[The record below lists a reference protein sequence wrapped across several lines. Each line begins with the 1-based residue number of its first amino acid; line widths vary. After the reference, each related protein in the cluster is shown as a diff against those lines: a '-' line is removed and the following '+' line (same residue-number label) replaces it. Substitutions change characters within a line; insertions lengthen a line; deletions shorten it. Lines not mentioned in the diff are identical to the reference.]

1 MVRDHHPTVKEIVRE
16 FYANLHQRHSDSFR
30 VWIRGKGI
38 EVTPTLI
45 SNIIGAPSVRDL
57 VYPWPVDHLPIC
69 AKMVK

>member
-1 MVRDHHPTVKEIVRE
+1 MPTYTKGTAIP
-16 FYANLHQRHSDSFR
+16 SG
-30 VWIRGKGI
+30 RGLGGEGI

-69 AKMVK
+69 AEMVK